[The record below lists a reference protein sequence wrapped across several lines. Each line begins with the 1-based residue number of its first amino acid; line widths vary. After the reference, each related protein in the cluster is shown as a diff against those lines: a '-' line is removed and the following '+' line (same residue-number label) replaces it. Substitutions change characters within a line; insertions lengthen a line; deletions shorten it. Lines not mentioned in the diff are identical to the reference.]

1 MNLSERVAPLVFHI
15 IIIIHHQVNQ
25 INEWII
31 VVGSRSVVGKNGG
44 GGWWWR
50 VAWGGG
56 GGDRGGHDGGGSDD
70 DDDVKAAAAT
80 TKLAL
85 LFCYWSVCWRWGES
99 ELCVRLKQPHLT
111 AHSLHSFFLSHTH
124 CDDHVEHT
132 CMHAWWKQTR
142 KHSHTLVCITHYLI
156 HIFIHISLICLYAA
170 WVC

>member
-25 INEWII
+25 MNQWII

-44 GGWWWR
+44 DGGGWWWR

-56 GGDRGGHDGGGSDD
+56 GDN
-70 DDDVKAAAAT
+70 DDDVKALAAT

-85 LFCYWSVCWRWGES
+85 LWSYWSVCWRWGES

-111 AHSLHSFFLSHTH
+111 AHSLHSLSFFLSFSHTH
-124 CDDHVEHT
+124 LIVCCDDHHVEYMLA
-132 CMHAWWKQTR
+132 CLMKASK
-142 KHSHTLVCITHYLI
+142 KAFILI
-156 HIFIHISLICLYAA
+156 L
-170 WVC
+170 